1 MIRHLKHHLYTWR
14 FRAQVAAA
22 GRRTDQ
28 QIIKPDFLGIGTARS
43 ASTWLHSRLSQ
54 HPEVY
59 LPALKELHFFNE
71 PRPHTPCD
79 VSGATWTRPR
89 YFDLDNPAH
98 WRWYSLQ
105 FAPGADK
112 VKGEIT
118 PDYSTL
124 SRARVGE
131 LRAHLPEVKIIL
143 LIRNPIDRAWS
154 GLRYSWKRHLDENL
168 KPGEVEALMRAAL
181 HPERLL
187 RGDYPLT
194 LTNWEAHFPEAQRLY
209 LLYDD
214 IAAQPSAELG
224 VWHAFSASTRPS
236 CRVRATPRAS
246 TTRPPRPSRRR
257 CASACATT
265 TNRRSRGCRRI
276 WAAIYR
282 AGSSLNRL
290 SRHYGLYHD
299 PKTEL
304 LYRRRAQV
312 RHHRHERLSRPAP
325 RHLHPRDQRGAFFRL
340 RPALF

>member
-1 MIRHLKHHLYTWR
+1 MIRLKQHLYTWR

-22 GRRTDQ
+22 GRRRDVPLT
-28 QIIKPDFLGIGTARS
+28 KPDFLGIGTARS

-54 HPEVY
+54 HPDVY

-71 PRPHTPCD
+71 PRPHAPCD
-79 VSGATWTRPR
+79 VSGATWTRPV

-131 LRAHLPEVKIIL
+131 LKAHLPEVKIIL

-168 KPGEVEALMRAAL
+168 RPAEVEALLRAAL

-224 VWHAFSASTRPS
+224 RVARFLGVDPAKLPREGDAARVNHAPPETIPPA
-236 CRVRATPRAS
+236 VRARLRDYYEPQIGWLQAHLGRDLSSWLEPQA
-246 TTRPPRPSRRR
+246 P
-257 CASACATT
+257 ASA
-265 TNRRSRGCRRI
+265 
-276 WAAIYR
+276 
-282 AGSSLNRL
+282 
-290 SRHYGLYHD
+290 
-299 PKTEL
+299 
-304 LYRRRAQV
+304 
-312 RHHRHERLSRPAP
+312 
-325 RHLHPRDQRGAFFRL
+325 HPQARTST
-340 RPALF
+340 PTP